1 MQSLTLRL
9 NPRSVAASVQR
20 VATTAAQTVAAS
32 LAAFAEG
39 ELKSPFFGAS
49 VVYQFRFGDR
59 EPTSDERRA
68 MYENETSMT
77 EHN

>member
-1 MQSLTLRL
+1 MQSVTLRL
-9 NPRSVAASVQR
+9 NPRSVAAPVQR

-39 ELKSPFFGAS
+39 ELKTPAMGAS
-49 VVYQFRFGDR
+49 VVYQFTLGDH

-68 MYENETSMT
+68 MY
-77 EHN
+77 